1 MQRDAKVRKGGVVW
15 LTGLP
20 ASGKSTIAT
29 HAHRVLQTLGIPA
42 RIVDGDVLRHTI
54 CRDLGYSDADRC
66 ENIRRAGELAL
77 SHAQAGCIALVAL
90 ISPFEQAR
98 RAVEARCV
106 EARVPFAV
114 VWINASLTC
123 CEERDPKGLY
133 RLARAGTLPSFTGIS
148 SPYEPPSHPTL
159 VVHTDRE
166 SEPQSTERVASLALT
181 MVHLDPSFWVVL

>member
-1 MQRDAKVRKGGVVW
+1 MQPSETTRDGSVVW

-20 ASGKSTIAT
+20 ASGKSTIAVST
-29 HAHRVLQTLGIPA
+29 QRFLQTTGIPS

-98 RAVEARCV
+98 RAVEARC
-106 EARVPFAV
+106 AQAGVPFAL
-114 VWINASLTC
+114 VWVNAPLAC

-148 SPYEPPSHPTL
+148 SPYEPPANPTL
-159 VVHTDRE
+159 VVRTDRE
-166 SEPQSTERVASLALT
+166 SETQSTERVANLALT
-181 MVHLDPSFWVVL
+181 MVHLDPSFWVML